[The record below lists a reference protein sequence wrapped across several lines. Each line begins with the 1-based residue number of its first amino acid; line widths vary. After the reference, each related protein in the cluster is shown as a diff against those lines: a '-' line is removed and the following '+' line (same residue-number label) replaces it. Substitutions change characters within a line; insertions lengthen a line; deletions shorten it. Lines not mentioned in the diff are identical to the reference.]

1 MSINKEF
8 IDQPLHLIVGAA
20 LVIGFS
26 FITSLWMAAIIS
38 AVTGLVREIYQR
50 YDEDRAWYDFGPG
63 SRLDL
68 IFWLCRTLWDAVERL
83 KTDIQRIEVCLPS
96 SYSRKDDIQCRFDKI
111 DITLEKIFDKLDTKA
126 DK

>member
-1 MSINKEF
+1 MTINKDF

-38 AVTGLVREIYQR
+38 AMTGLVREIYQR

-68 IFWLCRTLWDAVERL
+68 IFWGLGTAAGILIMILW
-83 KTDIQRIEVCLPS
+83 
-96 SYSRKDDIQCRFDKI
+96 
-111 DITLEKIFDKLDTKA
+111 
-126 DK
+126 

>member
-1 MSINKEF
+1 MTINKEF

-38 AVTGLVREIYQR
+38 AMTGLVREIYQR
-50 YDEDRAWYDFGPG
+50 YDEDRVWYDFGPG

-68 IFWLCRTLWDAVERL
+68 AFWALGTIAGVLAILFW
-83 KTDIQRIEVCLPS
+83 
-96 SYSRKDDIQCRFDKI
+96 
-111 DITLEKIFDKLDTKA
+111 
-126 DK
+126 

>member
-1 MSINKEF
+1 MTINKEF

-26 FITSLWMAAIIS
+26 FITSLWMAALIS
-38 AVTGLVREIYQR
+38 AMTGLMREIYQR

-68 IFWLCRTLWDAVERL
+68 IFWGLGTAAGISIMFFW
-83 KTDIQRIEVCLPS
+83 
-96 SYSRKDDIQCRFDKI
+96 
-111 DITLEKIFDKLDTKA
+111 
-126 DK
+126 

>member
-1 MSINKEF
+1 MTINKEF

-26 FITSLWMAAIIS
+26 LITSLWMAAIIS

-50 YDEDRAWYDFGPG
+50 YDQDRAWYDFGQG

-68 IFWLCRTLWDAVERL
+68 IFWSLGTAVGVAIMLLW
-83 KTDIQRIEVCLPS
+83 
-96 SYSRKDDIQCRFDKI
+96 
-111 DITLEKIFDKLDTKA
+111 
-126 DK
+126 

>member
-1 MSINKEF
+1 MTINKEF

-38 AVTGLVREIYQR
+38 AMTGLVREIYQR

-68 IFWLCRTLWDAVERL
+68 IFWGLGTAAGILIMLLW
-83 KTDIQRIEVCLPS
+83 
-96 SYSRKDDIQCRFDKI
+96 
-111 DITLEKIFDKLDTKA
+111 
-126 DK
+126 

>member
-1 MSINKEF
+1 MTINKEF
-8 IDQPLHLIVGAA
+8 IDQPAHFIVA
-20 LVIGFS
+20 LVLVILFS

-68 IFWLCRTLWDAVERL
+68 IFWGLGTAAGILIMILW
-83 KTDIQRIEVCLPS
+83 
-96 SYSRKDDIQCRFDKI
+96 
-111 DITLEKIFDKLDTKA
+111 
-126 DK
+126 

>member
-1 MSINKEF
+1 MTINKEF

-20 LVIGFS
+20 LVVGFS

-38 AVTGLVREIYQR
+38 AMTGLVREIYQR

-68 IFWLCRTLWDAVERL
+68 LFWGLGTAAGVAIMILW
-83 KTDIQRIEVCLPS
+83 
-96 SYSRKDDIQCRFDKI
+96 
-111 DITLEKIFDKLDTKA
+111 
-126 DK
+126 

>member
-1 MSINKEF
+1 MTINKEF
-8 IDQPLHLIVGAA
+8 IDQPAHFIVALV

-38 AVTGLVREIYQR
+38 AMTGLMREIYQR

-68 IFWLCRTLWDAVERL
+68 IFWFLGTAIGVAIMLFW
-83 KTDIQRIEVCLPS
+83 
-96 SYSRKDDIQCRFDKI
+96 
-111 DITLEKIFDKLDTKA
+111 
-126 DK
+126 

>member
-1 MSINKEF
+1 MTINKEF

-26 FITSLWMAAIIS
+26 LITSLWMAAIIS

-50 YDEDRAWYDFGPG
+50 YDQDRAGYDFGQG

-68 IFWLCRTLWDAVERL
+68 IFWSLGTAVGVAIMLLW
-83 KTDIQRIEVCLPS
+83 
-96 SYSRKDDIQCRFDKI
+96 
-111 DITLEKIFDKLDTKA
+111 
-126 DK
+126 

>member
-1 MSINKEF
+1 MTINKEF

-38 AVTGLVREIYQR
+38 AMTGLVREIYQR
-50 YDEDRAWYDFGPG
+50 YDQDRAWYDFGPG

-68 IFWLCRTLWDAVERL
+68 IFWGLGTAAGILIMILW
-83 KTDIQRIEVCLPS
+83 
-96 SYSRKDDIQCRFDKI
+96 
-111 DITLEKIFDKLDTKA
+111 
-126 DK
+126 

>member
-1 MSINKEF
+1 MTINKEF

-68 IFWLCRTLWDAVERL
+68 IFWGLGTAAGILIMILW
-83 KTDIQRIEVCLPS
+83 
-96 SYSRKDDIQCRFDKI
+96 
-111 DITLEKIFDKLDTKA
+111 
-126 DK
+126 

>member
-1 MSINKEF
+1 MTINKEF

-38 AVTGLVREIYQR
+38 AMTGLMREIYQR

-68 IFWLCRTLWDAVERL
+68 IFWGLGTAAGILIMILW
-83 KTDIQRIEVCLPS
+83 
-96 SYSRKDDIQCRFDKI
+96 
-111 DITLEKIFDKLDTKA
+111 
-126 DK
+126 